1 MRAPW
6 RFAGNHGVRELTL
19 PVALRAFIHYQ
30 GEESTGSSHRTIEKR
45 QRCQPQETPEPRH
58 DQGQELE
65 RQRATDGKREIGI
78 RRQGGAH

>member
-45 QRCQPQETPEPRH
+45 QRCQPQETPEPEH
-58 DQGQELE
+58 DQGQEIVNCIYSAE
-65 RQRATDGKREIGI
+65 SAG
-78 RRQGGAH
+78 